1 MKSSGVCGS
10 HTCSILCSAPGI
22 NVTEFLSRMCLFT
35 VFLCHLVALFFL
47 TMCSCKTESYLP
59 LKTII
64 SPDKCQ
70 QRILSHM
77 HRDLLLLFLA
87 VSMQLAIS
95 YPLTIP
101 RGLCQKSCM
110 WNNYRL
116 SFSESKLFLRLS
128 AFKSVWLAW
137 LHVLYE
143 VFKHIAK
150 SRTLQ
155 ISPVFK
161 LLNYFCLF
169 GHSTTRWSAIQV
181 LFV

>member
-1 MKSSGVCGS
+1 MLNYHSVFTETIFTTLLFLCNYVKVAQLVKDKKGETCIHKLRRRRQWTKISKDNNLENQHEELCVCGS

-70 QRILSHM
+70 QRILPHM

-87 VSMQLAIS
+87 VSMLLAI
-95 YPLTIP
+95 
-101 RGLCQKSCM
+101 
-110 WNNYRL
+110 
-116 SFSESKLFLRLS
+116 
-128 AFKSVWLAW
+128 
-137 LHVLYE
+137 
-143 VFKHIAK
+143 
-150 SRTLQ
+150 
-155 ISPVFK
+155 
-161 LLNYFCLF
+161 
-169 GHSTTRWSAIQV
+169 
-181 LFV
+181 